1 MNCNR
6 FAILVMSLL
15 VMAGCVSAPKSDW
28 HKTVVKSK
36 TEQLDFPS
44 LQTEITRSLGDT
56 LAEKG
61 YKSSVPAI
69 IFRSDWVMKSETYAV
84 PAFIVPE
91 GKEGELFGI
100 WTNHLTGESV
110 ECYAMEYGYPPHWN
124 YMNYGVGYDNPF
136 YLCEQSDGSFTSLQ
150 KLDSSLNPSDLP
162 YRTVDANSG
171 VLKKFTKISVSDP
184 SYVQQ
189 IIYNGRVG
197 NSLKFIYR
205 EFAGDYIRPAFTQEI
220 QYDLSLSNTI
230 GFKSLK
236 LEVLEATNTEIRYRL
251 LENF

>member
-1 MNCNR
+1 MNCIR
-6 FAILVMSLL
+6 FSILLMSLL
-15 VMAGCVSAPKSDW
+15 VMTGCTSAPKSDW
-28 HKTVVKSK
+28 HKTVIKSK

-44 LQTEITRSLGDT
+44 PQTEMTRSLGDT

-69 IFRSDWVMKSETYAV
+69 EFNSDWAMKSETYAV

-91 GKEGELFGI
+91 GKEGDLFGI
-100 WTNHLTGESV
+100 WTNHLTGDRV

-124 YMNYGVGYDNPF
+124 YFGGVGYDYPF
-136 YLCEQSDGSFTSLQ
+136 YLCEQSDGSFTPLKSLD
-150 KLDSSLNPSDLP
+150 KSLNRENFSYHTLA
-162 YRTVDANSG
+162 ANSG
-171 VLKKFTKISVSDP
+171 VLRKFTKISVSDP

-220 QYDLSLSNTI
+220 QYDLSLSSTI